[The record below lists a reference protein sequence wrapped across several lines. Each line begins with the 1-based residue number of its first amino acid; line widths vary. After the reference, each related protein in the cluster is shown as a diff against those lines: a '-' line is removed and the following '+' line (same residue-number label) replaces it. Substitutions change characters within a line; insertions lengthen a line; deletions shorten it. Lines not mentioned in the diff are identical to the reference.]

1 MPAPATLFLET
12 PAATERLAHSLAQRV
27 RPPDCILLS
36 GPIGAG
42 KTHFARALI
51 QSRLVALGRSE
62 DVPSPTFTL
71 VQVYEDDGFDIWH
84 ADLYRLTSADELVE
98 LGIEEAFESAL
109 TLIEWPDRLGSLTPD
124 RPCRI
129 DLQHREQGRAA
140 AINWDDPRLD
150 AVIGDMRDAEPTA

>member
-1 MPAPATLFLET
+1 MPAAATLFLET
-12 PAATERLAHSLAQRV
+12 PAETERLARSLARRV
-27 RPPDCILLS
+27 RPRDCILLS

-51 QSRLVALGRSE
+51 QSRLGALGRSE

-98 LGIEEAFESAL
+98 LGIEEAFENAV
-109 TLIEWPDRLGSLTPD
+109 TLVEWPDRLGALAPESA
-124 RPCRI
+124 CRI
-129 DLQHREQGRAA
+129 DLQHRETGRAA
-140 AINWDDPRLD
+140 SIDWGDPRLEE
-150 AVIGDMRDAEPTA
+150 VIQEMRNAEPAA